1 MVMFRFFIKKLCGP
15 AFQHPSSRNPT
26 FRCICCF
33 STSITEGTIPKP
45 PSVVEFNHVGF
56 SSEEALKASKT
67 LNESPLPQQP
77 ELILGFLKRSGF
89 DDTQIKNLVSRH
101 PKWLLLDEET
111 LQPKFK
117 ALQDLGF
124 SGADL
129 AGFIIANP
137 FGIFRDFEHNLL
149 PKIVFWIGL
158 LGSFEALIKLL
169 KNNRRFL
176 KRSLEKTIIPNIMML
191 RECGIPD
198 IRIRSVV
205 KHRPSFI
212 LQKPDRFKAL
222 AVRVEKMGVPQSSG
236 MFFWALSSLQSTSV
250 TRFNARLKLMK
261 SLGWSKEDFNTAFC
275 KNPLFLTP
283 SLKVMKEKME
293 FLVNEVGCEPSY
305 VANHPV
311 LLSLSLEKRLIPR
324 HWVLQMLKLR
334 GLGNRKS
341 LTTVMCCSDKKFIND
356 FVLCHLKEIPEL
368 LGICSIGRKKK
379 DGLDVL
385 VQKLSVLA

>member
-1 MVMFRFFIKKLCGP
+1 MVMFRLFIKKLCGP
-15 AFQHPSSRNPT
+15 AFRHPSSRIPT
-26 FRCICCF
+26 FRCIRCF
-33 STSITEGTIPKP
+33 SSSITKGTIPKP
-45 PSVVEFNHVGF
+45 LSLVEFDYVGF
-56 SSEEALKASKT
+56 SSEEALKDSKS
-67 LNESPLPQQP
+67 LK
-77 ELILGFLKRSGF
+77 ILGFLKRSGF
-89 DDTQIKNLVSRH
+89 DDTQIKNLVSRY

-124 SGADL
+124 FGPDL
-129 AGFIIANP
+129 AEFIIANP

-149 PKIVFWIGL
+149 PKIEFWIGL
-158 LGSFEALIKLL
+158 LGSFEALIRLL
-169 KNNRRFL
+169 KNNRWFL
-176 KRSLEKTIIPNIMML
+176 KRSLEKTIIPNVMML

-205 KHRPSFI
+205 KYRPSFI
-212 LQKPDRFKAL
+212 LQKPDRFKTL
-222 AVRVEKMGVPQSSG
+222 ADRVEKMGVPRTSG
-236 MFFWALSSLQSTSV
+236 MFLWALSSLQTTSV

-261 SLGWSKEDFNTAFC
+261 SLGWSTEDFDTAFC

-305 VANHPV
+305 VASHPV

-324 HWVLQMLKLR
+324 QWVLQMLKSR
-334 GLGNRKS
+334 GLVNKKKS
-341 LTTVMCCSDKKFIND
+341 PTTIMCCTDKKFIND

-368 LGICSIGRKKK
+368 LGICSVGCKKK
-379 DGLDVL
+379 DDMGIL